1 MITLSIS
8 PQGQITLPADVLQ
21 ISAWKNNKELVLQ
34 CLGDTVILRPAH
46 YQKTDDINDLG
57 GFFKNNTVTLST
69 EELCETVDLTK
80 E

>member
-21 ISAWKNNKELVLQ
+21 IGTWKNNKELVLH

-57 GFFKNNTVTLST
+57 GFFKSNTVTLST
-69 EELCETVDLTK
+69 EELCETIDLTK

>member
-21 ISAWKNNKELVLQ
+21 IGAWKNNKELVLL

-46 YQKTDDINDLG
+46 YQKTDDISDLG
-57 GFFKNNTVTLST
+57 GFFNKNTVKLTP
-69 EELCETVDLTK
+69 EELCAAVDLT
-80 E
+80 EE